1 LLLLLW
7 SQLMPLPGIGDWL
20 PVLAS
25 RDCCIRVVG
34 ADGKPIYEIP
44 TTSAP
49 TALRQVVVLT
59 QHNCECDSHE
69 PSLPGRHTAVV
80 QSCQLLLGA
89 EVPLPARTICLAGR
103 AGTLASIQHRNKCTH
118 HLSRVWPVLLV
129 VLVHHHHHHYTL
141 G

>member
-1 LLLLLW
+1 MIAWLLLLLLLLLW

-59 QHNCECDSHE
+59 QHNM
-69 PSLPGRHTAVV
+69 
-80 QSCQLLLGA
+80 
-89 EVPLPARTICLAGR
+89 
-103 AGTLASIQHRNKCTH
+103 
-118 HLSRVWPVLLV
+118 RV
-129 VLVHHHHHHYTL
+129 
-141 G
+141 